1 MAHLRIVTAADD
13 VNQGVI
19 EALIL
24 RRFAAHLRVKDRDNL
39 IDKQS
44 PALWFLQLPEGYS
57 WTEADAHFMNDLV
70 EKQDLLAGWNYQDW
84 W

>member
-1 MAHLRIVTAADD
+1 MARLRIVTAEDD

-24 RRFAAHLRVKDRDNL
+24 RRFASHLRAEARENL
-39 IDKQS
+39 LDKQC
-44 PALWFLQLPEGYS
+44 PALWYLQIPEGYD